1 MQVTLSFST
10 LRKHILYLKQLVQH
24 LHSKKHKRQ
33 LKCVVM
39 ASCDSLNNPVAK
51 RFARLFQHF
60 LTDYHT
66 HTAHCNIS
74 PLMQNRKQKTITKTI
89 FPIMKGCA

>member
-10 LRKHILYLKQLVQH
+10 LRKHIFYLKQLVQH

-39 ASCDSLNNPVAK
+39 ASCLSLNNPVAK

-60 LTDYHT
+60 LTNYHT